1 MRIRLYERNFSSLLE
16 WAHREEDR
24 VECYLIIELIIN
36 LHVLFTFSVSVANKT
51 FNRRNPFAA
60 LIAALESESVASG
73 QYDRLEDRIINLGL
87 WNKL

>member
-1 MRIRLYERNFSSLLE
+1 MRIKLYEKKFSSLLK
-16 WAHREEDR
+16 WAHDETDR
-24 VECYLIIELIIN
+24 VNGYLVIELIIN

-73 QYDRLEDRIINLGL
+73 KYDRLKDRITELGL